1 MKTTVSLRRPTDVL
15 NALRLLVICLTI
27 ELLGF
32 AFSGDYS
39 VGSVVGVLVGAA
51 LTFWVLR
58 QVHAGVNWAR
68 FIIAGLIALGAF
80 WLIASFRS
88 AYAQHPG
95 ATVIDAFSTVISIIA
110 GVLLFTKN
118 STAWFGGFTPPQPL
132 PLKKEEGPE
141 AGGP

>member
-1 MKTTVSLRRPTDVL
+1 MKTTVSLHRPTDVL

-39 VGSVVGVLVGAA
+39 AGSIIGVLVGAA

-58 QVHAGVNWAR
+58 QVHTGANWAR

-88 AYAQHPG
+88 EYAQHPG
-95 ATVIDAFSTVISIIA
+95 TTVIDAFSTVISIIA

-118 STAWFGGFTPPQPL
+118 STAWFGQDQR
-132 PLKKEEGPE
+132 
-141 AGGP
+141 